1 MMLQGHFID
10 SLLAIEYRDTSNTI
24 YNIWNYFRGITA
36 PVFFTVSGL
45 IFTYLILKAKEKNNT
60 SQRLKKGFQRG
71 LMLIFVGYTLR
82 TAFFRSMDGVIKKGF
97 LAVDIL
103 QTIGMSLIFVVF
115 VYMIFQKKPLLFSFV
130 MFCLGTVIFMFEPSY
145 TTFTAEGLPFYIA
158 NYLTKSGGSS
168 FTIFPWFGFMAFG
181 AFIASIFY
189 KFQGNPKFK
198 SILICSFIFIGYI
211 FISYS
216 SQFFNH
222 LYELTDIDLFS
233 KIYKNNYLFLRL
245 GNVFVIFGIFYFFE
259 KYLTH
264 RLIASIGQKTLII
277 FIIHCIIL
285 YGSYTANGLK
295 KIIGKNLDPL
305 EAIVGALC
313 FLVIVTAISIYV
325 SKANTN
331 IYKYIIDKLRFLK
344 TLIKSSNN

>member
-1 MMLQGHFID
+1 MLQGHFID
-10 SLLAIEYRDTSNTI
+10 SLLAIEYRDSSNII

-45 IFTYLILKAKEKNNT
+45 IFTYLILKAKEKNKT
-60 SQRLKKGFQRG
+60 SQRLKKGLQRG

-103 QTIGMSLIFVVF
+103 QTIGMSLIFVVCI
-115 VYMIFQKKPLLFSFV
+115 YMIFQKKPLLFSIV
-130 MFCLGTVIFMFEPSY
+130 MFCLGTVIFVLEPSY
-145 TTFTAEGLPFYIA
+145 TLYTAEGLPFYIA
-158 NYLTKSGGSS
+158 NYFTKSGGST

-181 AFIASIFY
+181 AFIASIFFKY
-189 KFQGNPKFK
+189 QNTPRFK
-198 SILICSFIFIGYI
+198 SILICSFSVIGTVLI
-211 FISYS
+211 LYS
-216 SQFFNH
+216 SLFFNL
-222 LYELTDIDLFS
+222 LYELTNIDLVS
-233 KIYKNNYLFLRL
+233 KIYKNNYLFIRL
-245 GNVFVIFGIFYFFE
+245 GNVLVIFGLFYFVE

-295 KIIGKNLDPL
+295 KIIGKQLDPL
-305 EAIVGALC
+305 EAIAGAIC
-313 FLVIVTAISIYV
+313 FLVIVTVISIYL
-325 SKANTN
+325 SKAHTLLNG
-331 IYKYIIDKLRFLK
+331 YFRKKSPHLK
-344 TLIKSSNN
+344 PTIKSLNT